1 MRRRHRSL
9 LRVNKRL
16 VRTTM
21 PVVFR
26 AHDGRFRDCAAR
38 KAGNKMECHVGA
50 CGYASGGHVVPGVY
64 PARDVVSQYV
74 GTEAAHPRE
83 CFVVCSSGLP
93 VEDAR
98 TREDGSACADGA
110 HELDTLVHR
119 DYPIEE
125 FLHRDQVG
133 RH

>member
-1 MRRRHRSL
+1 
-9 LRVNKRL
+9 
-16 VRTTM
+16 M

-50 CGYASGGHVVPGVY
+50 CGYASGGHVVPSVY
-64 PARDVVSQYV
+64 PARDVVPKYV
-74 GTEAAHPRE
+74 GAEAAHPGE

-98 TREDGSACADGA
+98 KRILDGA
-110 HELDTLVHR
+110 KVAAFVMKWQIFYQIFNDLFKNL
-119 DYPIEE
+119 
-125 FLHRDQVG
+125 
-133 RH
+133 